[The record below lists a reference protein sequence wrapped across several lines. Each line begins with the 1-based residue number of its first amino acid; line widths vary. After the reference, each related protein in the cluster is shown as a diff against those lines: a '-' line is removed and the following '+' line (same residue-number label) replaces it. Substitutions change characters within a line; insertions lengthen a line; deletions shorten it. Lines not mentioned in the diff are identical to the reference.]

1 MGQAV
6 LAGIIGFFLEKTLFV
21 SSRTLVSNCS
31 FVEVTGLPRDTHKD
45 YKDKDYKA
53 LLTSALISSR
63 HLSLRFS
70 SFSHFTIRQT
80 SGY

>member
-45 YKDKDYKA
+45 YKA